1 MAHRMVY
8 LRINCNCYN
17 SGYGKDSG
25 WASDADQT
33 AFKEESRRIFQELG
47 WTLKTGSN
55 GVCDTVTKGHQDL
68 YLHPLSF
75 SGVLDEANI
84 QPLQE
89 QLSKART
96 FNCYHCDCYEEYQ
109 DMSDEEYRAA
119 LEAKR
124 GEITDFILEQCRT
137 KRSNLYITD
146 PVAVIVAEQFE
157 VCRLCDK
164 DRNNGVGKRFAAEL
178 MAQLVQEGRLVTAET
193 DHGEGIRTATAK
205 ELGTRRQPLEQE
217 QVEGQITMMF

>member
-1 MAHRMVY
+1 MAYHMVY
-8 LRINCNCYN
+8 LRIRSGGYN
-17 SGYGKDSG
+17 FG
-25 WASDADQT
+25 WTSDGDQT
-33 AFKEESRRIFQELG
+33 AFKEESRRLFQELG
-47 WTLKTGSN
+47 WTLHAGHN
-55 GVCDTVTKGHQDL
+55 GVCDTVTKDNQDL

-84 QPLQE
+84 QPLLE
-89 QLSKART
+89 QLSNAQT
-96 FNCYHCDCYEEYQ
+96 FSCYHIDCYEEYL
-109 DMSDEEYRAA
+109 DMSDEEYRAE
-119 LEAKR
+119 LEEKR

-164 DRNNGVGKRFAAEL
+164 DGNNSVGKRFVAEL
-178 MAQLVQEGRLVTAET
+178 MAQLLQEGRLVTAET
-193 DHGEGIRTATAK
+193 THGEGIRTATEK
-205 ELGTRRQPLEQE
+205 ELGIRRQSTEQE

>member
-1 MAHRMVY
+1 MAYRMVY
-8 LRINCNCYN
+8 LRIRSGGYN
-17 SGYGKDSG
+17 FG
-25 WASDADQT
+25 WSNDGDQA
-33 AFKEESRRIFQELG
+33 AFKEESRRLFQELG
-47 WTLKTGSN
+47 WTLHADHN
-55 GVCDTVTKGHQDL
+55 GVCDTVTKDNQDL

-84 QPLQE
+84 QPLLD
-89 QLSKART
+89 QLSKAQT
-96 FNCYHCDCYEEYQ
+96 FQCYHLDRYEEYL

-124 GEITDFILEQCRT
+124 GEITAFILEQCRT

-164 DRNNGVGKRFAAEL
+164 DRNNGVGKQFVTEL
-178 MAQLVQEGRLVTAET
+178 MAQLLQEGRLVSAET
-193 DHGEGIRTATAK
+193 DYGEGIRTATAK
-205 ELGTRRQPLEQE
+205 ELGVRHQSGEQE
-217 QVEGQITMMF
+217 QVEGQITMTF

>member
-1 MAHRMVY
+1 MAYRMVY
-8 LRINCNCYN
+8 LRVRSGGYN
-17 SGYGKDSG
+17 FG
-25 WASDADQT
+25 WASDADQA
-33 AFKEESRRIFQELG
+33 AFKEESRRLFQELG
-47 WTLKTGSN
+47 WTLHAGNNS
-55 GVCDTVTKGHQDL
+55 VCDTVTKGNQDL

-75 SGVLDEANI
+75 SGVLDEADI
-84 QPLQE
+84 QPLLE
-89 QLSKART
+89 QLSKAKT
-96 FNCYHCDCYEEYQ
+96 FQCDHLDRYEEFL

-164 DRNNGVGKRFAAEL
+164 DRDNGVGKRFVTEL
-178 MAQLVQEGRLVTAET
+178 MAQLLQEGRLVSAET
-193 DHGEGIRTATAK
+193 DHGEGIRTTTAK
-205 ELGTRRQPLEQE
+205 ELGTRRHPRNRSRPRAKSQ
-217 QVEGQITMMF
+217 

>member
-1 MAHRMVY
+1 MAYRMVY
-8 LRINCNCYN
+8 LRIRSGGYN
-17 SGYGKDSG
+17 FG
-25 WASDADQT
+25 WTSDTDRA
-33 AFKEESRRIFQELG
+33 AFKEESRRLFQELG
-47 WTLKTGSN
+47 WTFHAGHN
-55 GVCDTVTKGHQDL
+55 GVCDTVTKDNQDL

-84 QPLQE
+84 QPLLE
-89 QLSKART
+89 HLSKAKT
-96 FNCYHCDCYEEYQ
+96 FQCYHLDRYEEYL

-124 GEITDFILEQCRT
+124 GEITAFILEQCRT

-164 DRNNGVGKRFAAEL
+164 DSPV
-178 MAQLVQEGRLVTAET
+178 V
-193 DHGEGIRTATAK
+193 
-205 ELGTRRQPLEQE
+205 
-217 QVEGQITMMF
+217 

>member
-1 MAHRMVY
+1 MAYHMVY
-8 LRINCNCYN
+8 LRIRS
-17 SGYGKDSG
+17 SGYNFG
-25 WASDADQT
+25 WSSDAEQA
-33 AFKEESRRIFQELG
+33 AFKEESRRFFQELG
-47 WTLKTGSN
+47 WTLHAGHN
-55 GVCDTVTKGHQDL
+55 GVCDTVTKGNQDL

-75 SGVLDEANI
+75 SGVLDEADI

-89 QLSKART
+89 RLSKAQSFR
-96 FNCYHCDCYEEYQ
+96 CYHVDCYEEYL

-137 KRSNLYITD
+137 KRSDLYITD

-164 DRNNGVGKRFAAEL
+164 DRNNGVGKQFVTEL
-178 MAQLVQEGRLVTAET
+178 MSQLLQEGRLVSAET
-193 DHGEGIRTATAK
+193 AYGEGIRTATAK
-205 ELGTRRQPLEQE
+205 ELGTRRQSMEQE
-217 QVEGQITMMF
+217 PPEGQITMMF